1 MENLNIQFQNSLVTI
16 LGLLL
21 SLATAYAVVYLSKAI
36 GLAKQKALA
45 IQGDSERKLINDA
58 LDRVQKLLN
67 TNIVAVE
74 ETIKG
79 DMVKAVADGNISK
92 DELNNLS
99 IDVINKVKNQLGDGT
114 VELLNNTLGD
124 FDGYLEAKL
133 EAELKKVKIENNLP
147 SVSDIIAKAQSEVV
161 TEPKVEEIK

>member
-21 SLATAYAVVYLSKAI
+21 SLATAYAVIYLNKAI
-36 GLAKQKALA
+36 VLAKQKALVVK
-45 IQGDSERKLINDA
+45 GEEERKLINDS

-67 TNIVAVE
+67 TNIIAVE

-79 DMVKAVADGNISK
+79 DMIKAIADGNISK
-92 DELNNLS
+92 DELNTLS
-99 IDVINKVKNQLGDGT
+99 TDVINKVKNQLGDGT

-147 SVSDIIAKAQSEVV
+147 SVTSVIAEAQSKAPVNNN
-161 TEPKVEEIK
+161 EEIK